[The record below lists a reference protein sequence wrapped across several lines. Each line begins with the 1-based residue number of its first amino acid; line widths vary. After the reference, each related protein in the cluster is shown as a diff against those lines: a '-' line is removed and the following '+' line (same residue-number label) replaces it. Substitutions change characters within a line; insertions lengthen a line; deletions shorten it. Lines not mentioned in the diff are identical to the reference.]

1 LKAGD
6 EPVKPII
13 SGSGV
18 VASLVAMWPG
28 NKLTFY
34 HFAGACAFLYVSAQ
48 AFQEIVFDLYG
59 DHEENFEASIHQ
71 RLNGADQARAL
82 ILLIS
87 FFGLLVVFSAITM
100 RCSRRTPGPSVF
112 GLVCGCLWITA
123 ELFYRTVDLFLV
135 TKVWTS
141 EYQRIGTGSQQTVIG
156 QWIHN
161 WDQFVWAW
169 YFVLLAAFFVSSISL
184 GLAVRGTQRT
194 DNIMSI
200 LFFANG
206 VLMLGRLLAEY
217 AGQSW
222 LSVFNNAFYF
232 PVTVAVFGFLGFW
245 LMKSGELVVA
255 SEALADDKQ

>member
-1 LKAGD
+1 
-6 EPVKPII
+6 
-13 SGSGV
+13 
-18 VASLVAMWPG
+18 MWRG

-48 AFQEIVFDLYG
+48 AFQEIVFVLYG
-59 DHEENFEASIHQ
+59 DHEENFEASILQ

-135 TKVWTS
+135 TKVWAS
-141 EYQRIGTGSQQTVIG
+141 EYQRIGAGSQQTAIG

-169 YFVLLAAFFVSSISL
+169 YFVLLAGVFRFVD
-184 GLAVRGTQRT
+184 LAGAGGPRHSKNGQHHVHPFLCQRRPDAWTVVGRVRRPELAQR
-194 DNIMSI
+194 I
-200 LFFANG
+200 
-206 VLMLGRLLAEY
+206 
-217 AGQSW
+217 Q
-222 LSVFNNAFYF
+222 
-232 PVTVAVFGFLGFW
+232 
-245 LMKSGELVVA
+245 
-255 SEALADDKQ
+255 